1 MQRFISPIHCP
12 VALLATACLLTL
24 TGFISFDLSSR
35 TYAVENQSPRIS
47 KLQAGPNVQYELQS
61 KLIDAMPGDVIE
73 LAEGHFQFHR
83 QLDITT
89 SHLTIRGAGSNKTVL
104 SFKGQA
110 AGGAGVEA
118 TGDQLLL
125 EGFAVEDTA
134 GNAIKV
140 LGANGVTFR
149 DVRTEWTGPASSTNG
164 AYGIYPV
171 QCSNV
176 LIESCIAI
184 GASDAGIYVGQSRNV
199 IVRSNR
205 AERNVAGIEVENT
218 IHADVYD
225 NIATKNTGGILVFDL
240 PGLQIKSG
248 RQVRVRNNKVTD
260 NNHLNF
266 AAKGN
271 VVASVPPGMGIMV
284 MATDE
289 VEVDHNTVK
298 HHQTTGVA
306 VLAYQASG
314 KRLKK
319 RDTTDFDP
327 YPELVSIHD
336 NQISDSGYAPAGE
349 MGLLLAPFVGGV
361 FPDIFWDGV
370 GDPSRMKNK
379 KLTEAQTPAIQNN
392 GKARF
397 TNFDLSH
404 MNPRDLLTGRHS
416 IASEL
421 TPHQIKRSQIPKVV
435 LPPGKPASEDASNA
449 VLVYR
454 TAKKNLSEYEL
465 FKGNIADHVPAE
477 HVYPYEL
484 NTPLFSDYTSK
495 YRFFQIP
502 EGKQIRYAEEGTIQ
516 FPIGTV
522 ISKTFAYPIDMTDP
536 TRGERLLETR
546 IEFRQDNGWFGFS
559 YLWNEQQT
567 EATLA
572 LGGSEID
579 VSWIHTDGKQ
589 RRNRYQVPNA
599 NQCLNCHQQ
608 GDQFVPIGPVAANLN
623 GSWDHGH
630 GSRNQIAAWKE
641 QQLLMEA
648 PAPDSIATWPVFDD
662 SQQRS
667 INDRARSWLHV
678 NCAHCHNPR
687 GSARTSGLDL
697 RLTQMNPA
705 KFGVNKIPVAA
716 GHGSG
721 GRSFDIV
728 PGKPDESILLYR
740 IESEDPG
747 IAMPS
752 VGKSLV
758 PVEAAALIRAWIE
771 QLD

>member
-1 MQRFISPIHCP
+1 MHRFGFPTLLSIATLSAASIVIS
-12 VALLATACLLTL
+12 LLTNSL
-24 TGFISFDLSSR
+24 NHSSLAS
-35 TYAVENQSPRIS
+35 AVENPTPRIS
-47 KLQAGPNVQYELQS
+47 TLKAGPNVQYELQS

-89 SHLTIRGAGSNKTVL
+89 SHLTIRGAGSSKTVL

-110 AGGAGVEA
+110 SGGAGLEA
-118 TGDQLLL
+118 TGDQFVL
-125 EGFAVEDTA
+125 EGLAIEDTA

-140 LGANGVTFR
+140 LGADGVIFR
-149 DVRTEWTGPASSTNG
+149 DVRTEWTGPAASSNG

-176 LIESCIAI
+176 LIEDCTAI
-184 GASDAGIYVGQSRNV
+184 GASDAGIYIGQSRNV

-205 AERNVAGIEVENT
+205 AERNVAGIEIENT
-218 IHADVYD
+218 IHADVYN

-240 PGLQIKSG
+240 PGLQVNSG
-248 RQVRVRNNKVTD
+248 RQVRVHHNQISD

-289 VEVDHNTVK
+289 VEVDHNTIK
-298 HHQTTGVA
+298 HHQTAGVA
-306 VLAYQASG
+306 VLAYQATS

-327 YPELVSIHD
+327 FPELISIHN

-361 FPDIFWDGV
+361 FPDVFWDGV
-370 GDPSRMKNK
+370 GDPTQMKDGS
-379 KLTEAQTPAIQNN
+379 LTEKQFPAIQNN
-392 GKARF
+392 GDIRF

-404 MNPRDLLTGRHS
+404 MNAKDLLIGRHRIVS
-416 IASEL
+416 DLI
-421 TPHQIKRSQIPKVV
+421 PHQLKRSHIPKVV
-435 LPPGKPASEDASNA
+435 LPPKKPPRQDASAA

-454 TAKKNLSEYEL
+454 TAKQTLSEYGL
-465 FKGNIADHVPAE
+465 FRGKIAAHVPAE
-477 HVYPYEL
+477 NVYPYEL
-484 NTPLFSDYTSK
+484 NTPLFSDYTTK

-502 EGKQIRYAEEGTIQ
+502 EAKQIRYSKQGPIQ

-522 ISKTFAYPIDMTDP
+522 ISKTFAYPVDMTDP
-536 TRGERLLETR
+536 TQGERLLETR
-546 IEFRQDNGWFGFS
+546 IEFRQDDGWYGFS
-559 YLWNEQQT
+559 YLWNEEQT

-572 LGGSEID
+572 LGGSEVD
-579 VSWIHTDGKQ
+579 VNWIHTDGKQ
-589 RRNRYQVPNA
+589 RTNRYQVPNA

-608 GDQFVPIGPVAANLN
+608 GDDFAPIGPVAENLN

-630 GSRNQIAAWKE
+630 GSLNQLANWTE
-641 QQLLMEA
+641 RGLLTGTPTLA
-648 PAPDSIATWPVFDD
+648 SIDPWPIFDHAQD
-662 SQQRS
+662 RS
-667 INDRARSWLHV
+667 ISDRARSWLHV

-721 GRSFDIV
+721 GRTYDIV
-728 PGKPDESILLYR
+728 PGKPGESILLYR
-740 IESEDPG
+740 IESKDPG

-752 VGKSLV
+752 VGKNLV
-758 PVEAAALIRAWIE
+758 PVEAAALIREWIE
-771 QLD
+771 QLN